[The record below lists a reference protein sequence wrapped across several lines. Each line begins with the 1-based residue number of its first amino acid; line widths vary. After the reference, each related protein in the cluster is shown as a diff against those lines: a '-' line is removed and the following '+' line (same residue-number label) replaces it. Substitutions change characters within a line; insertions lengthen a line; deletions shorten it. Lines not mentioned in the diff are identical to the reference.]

1 MPALRDPRAI
11 RIEGKPVFM
20 IYQARDLPEPART
33 AETWRREVRKAG
45 IEDIYLMTVET
56 GWDAE
61 WDATQ
66 EGFDAKVLFMPQ
78 FSILRTTPRIPLSD
92 HENVHVYDYQKAW
105 PILADPDPV
114 PYTRYDTVFPSWDN
128 SARAGDDAVIVH
140 DSTPEAYEQW
150 LRHAVAKAQQRPRDQ
165 QMVFVNAWNE
175 WAEGAHLEP
184 DMLHGRAYL
193 EATRQALLP
202 PRQRTNLQYRE
213 RSVSDARQT
222 VLSGGPSGGSSGG
235 TPVGHV
241 AEGSEKRLQT
251 NCDRIE
257 KPSSPGKS
265 EGSERLFAEGAQGV
279 EDAPWIAKDTKYE
292 FRLYTDT
299 KHKTL
304 LAAVTVLS
312 DRNALRTAQLQGEVQ
327 SDGPFIAATPNPVP
341 VHGKSVGTT
350 KVAWSTGDGSWGQVY
365 LSTTQL
371 DGQ

>member
-1 MPALRDPRAI
+1 
-11 RIEGKPVFM
+11 
-20 IYQARDLPEPART
+20 
-33 AETWRREVRKAG
+33 
-45 IEDIYLMTVET
+45 
-56 GWDAE
+56 
-61 WDATQ
+61 
-66 EGFDAKVLFMPQ
+66 
-78 FSILRTTPRIPLSD
+78 
-92 HENVHVYDYQKAW
+92 
-105 PILADPDPV
+105 LADPDPV

-150 LRHAVAKAQQRPRDQ
+150 LRHAVAKAQQRPKDQ
-165 QMVFVNAWNE
+165 QVVFVNAWNE

-312 DRNALRTAQLQGEVQ
+312 DRNALRTAQLRGEVQ